1 MTNPS
6 PRPALR
12 KAPDADIH
20 PAVPGTEP
28 VTIDLR
34 APANADHGVETTVQ
48 AFDRVPAKTTDPTRK
63 KKESNPRPAKAKSGA
78 DASKLKAK
86 RIALRVK
93 VPREIRHK
101 LRATAKARG
110 TSVDDVVSTVLEGW
124 LDK

>member
-1 MTNPS
+1 MNNPA

-20 PAVPGTEP
+20 PAIPQTDQA
-28 VTIDLR
+28 TIDLR
-34 APANADHGVETTVQ
+34 AATQATPAIKHEVSVTSTV
-48 AFDRVPAKTTDPTRK
+48 PEPK
-63 KKESNPRPAKAKSGA
+63 KAEPKKDSTKKALVHPKA
-78 DASKLKAK
+78 HKRKAK

-93 VPREIRHK
+93 VPRSVRSQ